1 MTIDLQMLLQS
12 LFGILAAAFAYFI
25 KSTMERVEKSIE
37 DLRNQ
42 QMTIQ
47 IMDGSIKSLVENLKK
62 IESDVKDASKIA
74 MELNTLQ
81 GRLAIF
87 ERNEQAIWKR
97 IDELKSWQTETH
109 SIQDKEFDLIRKR
122 THHFNNRLMVI
133 KGSLEK
139 LQGTC
144 FVDNWNMP

>member
-1 MTIDLQMLLQS
+1 
-12 LFGILAAAFAYFI
+12 
-25 KSTMERVEKSIE
+25 MERVEKSIE

-47 IMDGSIKSLVENLKK
+47 IMDGAIKGLVENLKK

-74 MELNTLQ
+74 IELNNLQ

-97 IDELKSWQTETH
+97 IDELKSWQMEKH
-109 SIQDKEFDLIRKR
+109 EIGDKEFEQIRKR
-122 THHFNNRLMVI
+122 THYFNNRLMVV
-133 KGSLEK
+133 KGSLER
-139 LQGTC
+139 LTGTC
-144 FVDNWNMP
+144 FTDSWNMP